1 MKVADQQ
8 EKKASGWDCKWVS
21 LSGFTPYSNRCR
33 GYAVEI
39 VLRFLCNDFVV
50 TMSDKIFSRIGNVGS
65 GFKIYAEALSLR
77 EVELCSMRVR
87 ATEQQHGA
95 ITVYLLENMQ
105 LQ

>member
-21 LSGFTPYSNRCR
+21 LSGFTP
-33 GYAVEI
+33 
-39 VLRFLCNDFVV
+39 
-50 TMSDKIFSRIGNVGS
+50 DKIFSRIGNVGS

-95 ITVYLLENMQ
+95 ITVYLLGLLRLKFQ
-105 LQ
+105 TTKC